1 MSNPAHTPQFTF
13 LISFSWNNL
22 GLPVIQDKLALGSEV
37 LIKVLVPFVGKSL
50 STLTIMRPSDT
61 SQATFGSPST
71 TRSYPSLF
79 SSNSIG
85 NTAEAGSSSTG
96 WQIGSPCPRWAL

>member
-1 MSNPAHTPQFTF
+1 MSLPVESQITAHMPQFTF

-50 STLTIMRPSDT
+50 PPQWIGTL
-61 SQATFGSPST
+61 
-71 TRSYPSLF
+71 
-79 SSNSIG
+79 
-85 NTAEAGSSSTG
+85 
-96 WQIGSPCPRWAL
+96 